1 MRACRAYVLDASSS
15 DDERALCLLNKLL
28 GAQILVQCTEP
39 IVSSQTPA
47 LVETVVTEQRSQ
59 DGKVNILFDFV
70 LFFCVRIFNII
81 IIDYDLRWCKLPL
94 GVLIIVQWIVAT
106 FPISRISS
114 LFSNTFFYCC

>member
-70 LFFCVRIFNII
+70 LFFLCAYFQYN
-81 IIDYDLRWCKLPL
+81 
-94 GVLIIVQWIVAT
+94 
-106 FPISRISS
+106 
-114 LFSNTFFYCC
+114 NN